1 MGAIRVQL
9 VRSVRPPLH
18 GEAELD
24 EAVVSGGR
32 RWAAEGELRRLQRAR
47 LALHRVA
54 RLCGHHFGPA
64 LLLSVLQHAVQMVSL
79 TYNVVLL
86 AQSDRDPTH
95 QTRAATFSLC
105 LFVLA
110 ITVSLLAMC
119 WLCSSA
125 ANLADTVGELLGKLQ
140 ILLRRGITSD
150 VLCLSIKRMN
160 FSAAGFFDIDLS
172 LFIATI
178 GTTITYVI
186 ILIQFKP

>member
-9 VRSVRPPLH
+9 W
-18 GEAELD
+18 
-24 EAVVSGGR
+24 
-32 RWAAEGELRRLQRAR
+32 WAAGGELRRLQRAR
-47 LALHRVA
+47 LALHRAA

-64 LLLSVLQHAVQMVSL
+64 LLLSVLQHAVQMVTL

-95 QTRAATFSLC
+95 QTRAATYSLC

-110 ITVSLLAMC
+110 ITTSLLAMC

-125 ANLADTVGELLGKLQ
+125 ADLADTVGELLAKLQ
-140 ILLRRGITSD
+140 ILLQQETTSD

-172 LFIATI
+172 LFVATI
-178 GTTITYVI
+178 GATITYVI